1 LILKFKDWLTW
12 TLIRNSEEER
22 RSDLKEVGREILDA
36 METMEENLDDIK
48 QGVTNLNNEIDAC
61 LEKSAKTE
69 MTIEEIFELLYANV
83 EVKRKLKVIL
93 ESIDKFSKMM
103 SEYRKKYLIKK
114 TESPPK
120 RNYKVAKGDQVDEML
135 GNWINTHGCEI
146 EIRRLGGGFYM
157 FGEKKIY
164 AKIIN
169 GKLIIRV
176 GGGYMNI
183 DEFMQ
188 HYGMMEL
195 ARQQRIYEMEYE
207 SLNYDELMSTE
218 DELHAPA
225 DRHGLMGS
233 SEVKKNLRSSFGVG
247 KNGSSPLRGSPRN
260 SKGGRGSPGGS
271 FVNRHGSPKTTKN
284 KGSPRHK
291 AGTHEK
297 KEMPSSS
304 KIEESI
310 RKMDKDAKD
319 GKLKD
324 EQYKLAFRK

>member
-1 LILKFKDWLTW
+1 M
-12 TLIRNSEEER
+12 
-22 RSDLKEVGREILDA
+22 DA
-36 METMEENLDDIK
+36 LEDNLDNIR
-48 QGVTNLNNEIDAC
+48 QRISMLGNEIDAS

-83 EVKRKLKVIL
+83 EVKRKLKIIL
-93 ESIDKFSKMM
+93 ESIDNFSKVM
-103 SEYRKKYLIKK
+103 SEYRKRYLIKK
-114 TESPPK
+114 AESPPK
-120 RNYKVAKGDQVDEML
+120 KNYKAAKGDQVDEML

-218 DELHAPA
+218 DEMNAPS
-225 DRHGLMGS
+225 DRNGVMGIV
-233 SEVKKNLRSSFGVG
+233 EAKKNLRSSFGGSFAAG
-247 KNGSSPLRGSPRN
+247 KKGGSPLRGSPRN
-260 SKGGRGSPGGS
+260 VKGGRASPGGS
-271 FVNRHGSPKTTKN
+271 FVKRHGSPRNAAQKQV
-284 KGSPRHK
+284 SPRHHISK
-291 AGTHEK
+291 VQSR
-297 KEMPSSS
+297 KEMPSAS
-304 KIEESI
+304 KIEESL
-310 RKMDKDAKD
+310 RKMEQDAKT
-319 GKLKD
+319 GKTSEGYSKIS
-324 EQYKLAFRK
+324 FRK